1 MPANSTSLPTHLHKM
16 EKSSMASINS
26 SMEMGIKKPLDI
38 SNLMSPPEPPKLDS
52 FSQRPDSKSM
62 GLTVSDVRQIAPV
75 QTLSPPISPAAKVDD
90 RHANAM
96 SPTSTPVKDPILYP
110 SQDVAGSPQQR
121 PLFTQDD
128 SIDVRRIVDDH
139 VNARPMNLFKEA
151 TPPNREDYELF
162 LYFSSQVMKKYSEDP
177 KSWLRR
183 ERELLLADRR
193 AGARNNQFKLQPKP
207 ILPAKPQQ
215 VRKETQRT
223 RATKP
228 AKVIKATQSHA
239 APPRPIRSY
248 PTTGSGQPT
257 RIPSATPDPSP
268 RRAVAPN
275 REDKDFDSLQ
285 NFCPPTN
292 SLPEKANSL
301 KVDWKGTPIDLSNDP
316 HRHLLHPD
324 EIALAAN
331 LRLDCATYLTSKRRM
346 FIRRLECLNSG
357 KEFRKTDAQQA
368 CKIDV
373 NKASKLWTAFDKVGW
388 LDKHWMA
395 PHLK

>member
-1 MPANSTSLPTHLHKM
+1 MPTNSTSIPSHLRKM
-16 EKSSMASINS
+16 ETPSIVSINS
-26 SMEMGIKKPLDI
+26 STEMGLKKPLDI
-38 SNLMSPPEPPKLDS
+38 SNLMSPPEPPRFDS
-52 FSQRPDSKSM
+52 FSQKPDAKM
-62 GLTVSDVRQIAPV
+62 GPIVSDVRQMAPI
-75 QTLSPPISPAAKVDD
+75 QPLSPPISPASKIDD
-90 RHANAM
+90 HPVNAV
-96 SPTSTPVKDPILYP
+96 SPTPTPVKDPILYP
-110 SQDVAGSPQQR
+110 SQDVGNSPQQR

-139 VNARPMNLFKEA
+139 VNARPANLFKEA

-183 ERELLLADRR
+183 EREFLLADRR

-223 RATKP
+223 RAAKP
-228 AKVIKATQSHA
+228 AKVMKATQSYA
-239 APPRPIRSY
+239 SPPRPIRSY
-248 PTTGSGQPT
+248 PNTGSGQPN
-257 RIPSATPDPSP
+257 RVPSATPDPSP

-275 REDKDFDSLQ
+275 REDKDFASLR
-285 NFCPPTN
+285 NLCPPTD
-292 SLPEKANSL
+292 SLPNKTNSL

-316 HRHLLHPD
+316 HRNLLHPD
-324 EIALAAN
+324 EVALAAN

-388 LDKHWMA
+388 LDKAWMA
-395 PHLK
+395 PYM

>member
-1 MPANSTSLPTHLHKM
+1 MATNSTSIPSNLRKM
-16 EKSSMASINS
+16 ETPSMVSIKSTT
-26 SMEMGIKKPLDI
+26 EMGSKKPLDI
-38 SNLMSPPEPPKLDS
+38 SNLMSPPEPLRFDS
-52 FSQRPDSKSM
+52 FSQRPESESM
-62 GLTVSDVRQIAPV
+62 GPTVSDVRKMAPI
-75 QTLSPPISPAAKVDD
+75 QTLSPPISPASKIDD
-90 RHANAM
+90 HPVNAV
-96 SPTSTPVKDPILYP
+96 SPTSAPVKDPILYP

-128 SIDVRRIVDDH
+128 SIDVRRIVDQH
-139 VNARPMNLFKEA
+139 VNARPANLFKEA

-183 ERELLLADRR
+183 EREFLLADRR

-223 RATKP
+223 RAAKP
-228 AKVIKATQSHA
+228 AKVVKAAQSHA
-239 APPRPIRSY
+239 SPPRPIRSY
-248 PTTGSGQPT
+248 PSTGSGQPN
-257 RIPSATPDPSP
+257 RVPSATPDPSP

-275 REDKDFDSLQ
+275 REDKDFASLP
-285 NFCPPTN
+285 NLCPPTD
-292 SLPEKANSL
+292 SLPNRANSL

-316 HRHLLHPD
+316 HRNLLHPD
-324 EIALAAN
+324 EVALAAN

-346 FIRRLECLNSG
+346 FIRRRECLNSG

-388 LDKHWMA
+388 LDKAWMA
-395 PHLK
+395 PYM